1 MTLKPGSKNL
11 ITDVPG
17 LNVGNAEDYILKSG
31 VSVLTSSNPMTAS
44 YCVMGGAPGTR
55 ETDLLEP
62 DKTVHGIDAIVLSGG
77 SAFGLDAT
85 NGVVEYLR
93 EQGKGFAMGPFN
105 VPIVP
110 TAIIFPPFSLHSL
123 ILLTVCFDI
132 CPNSACI
139 LCFSI
144 LSLIGI
150 KVPAP
155 TCNVTCSI

>member
-17 LNVGNAEDYILKSG
+17 LNVGNAEDHILKSG

-85 NGVVEYLR
+85 NGVVEY
-93 EQGKGFAMGPFN
+93 
-105 VPIVP
+105 
-110 TAIIFPPFSLHSL
+110 SLKRFH
-123 ILLTVCFDI
+123 VV
-132 CPNSACI
+132 
-139 LCFSI
+139 FSI
-144 LSLIGI
+144 LEVQRLNHPWQIQPKASHTAWPSLIQLLDKLPFGLGCGL
-150 KVPAP
+150 KLSRFAQRFVLLH
-155 TCNVTCSI
+155 

>member
-17 LNVGNAEDYILKSG
+17 LNVGNAEDHILKSG

-85 NGVVEYLR
+85 NGAVEYLR
-93 EQGKGFAMGPFN
+93 GPFQCTN
-105 VPIVP
+105 
-110 TAIIFPPFSLHSL
+110 
-123 ILLTVCFDI
+123 
-132 CPNSACI
+132 
-139 LCFSI
+139 
-144 LSLIGI
+144 
-150 KVPAP
+150 
-155 TCNVTCSI
+155 CSYSNYF

>member
-1 MTLKPGSKNL
+1 MCYGWCTR
-11 ITDVPG
+11 
-17 LNVGNAEDYILKSG
+17 
-31 VSVLTSSNPMTAS
+31 
-44 YCVMGGAPGTR
+44 TR

-110 TAIIFPPFSLHSL
+110 TAIIFDLRNGEIKL
-123 ILLTVCFDI
+123 
-132 CPNSACI
+132 
-139 LCFSI
+139 
-144 LSLIGI
+144 GI
-150 KVPAP
+150 KIHIQHWGDKQLKMRQK
-155 TCNVTCSI
+155 TFS